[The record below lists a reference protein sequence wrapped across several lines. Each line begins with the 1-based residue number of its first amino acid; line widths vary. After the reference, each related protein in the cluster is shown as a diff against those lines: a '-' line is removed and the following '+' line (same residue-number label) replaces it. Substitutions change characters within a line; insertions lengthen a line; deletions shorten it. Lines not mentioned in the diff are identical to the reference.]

1 MRGTLEQILQKF
13 GVDYVLRP
21 YETMPFDYFNA
32 DKGFDVMAEI
42 ALSGDKQTISAAIQ
56 HIEHTAD
63 GDMKIKQI
71 YQFMAMQDGADK
83 LYMPKQLRILD
94 KNMVDRL
101 NWFDGGCR
109 FFKQCTALIKKG
121 TAPDFEAIYKATF
134 GEAAK
139 DGAGEAFSGG
149 SGSRN
154 LKNDKPV
161 PPPPKPPGKL

>member
-1 MRGTLEQILQKF
+1 MRDTLEKILQKF

-42 ALSGDKQTISAAIQ
+42 GLSGDKKIISAAIQ

-63 GDMKIKQI
+63 GDMKVKQI
-71 YQFMAMQDGADK
+71 YQFQAEHEPGD
-83 LYMPKQLRILD
+83 LFMPKLLRILD
-94 KNMVDRL
+94 KDVTDKS

-109 FFKQCTALIKKG
+109 FFKQCTALIKKN
-121 TAPDFEAIYKATF
+121 TAPDFEAIFKATF
-134 GEAAK
+134 GETAK
-139 DGAGEAFSGG
+139 DTAGEAFSGG

-154 LKNDKPV
+154 FKNDKPA

>member
-42 ALSGDKQTISAAIQ
+42 GLSGDKSTLTAAIQ

-63 GDMKIKQI
+63 GDMKVKQI
-71 YQFMAMQDGADK
+71 FQFQAGFEPGDF
-83 LYMPKQLRILD
+83 YMPKQLRVMD
-94 KNMVDRL
+94 KNVMDKL
-101 NWFDGGCR
+101 NWFDSGCR

-121 TAPDFEAIYKATF
+121 TAPDFDQIFKATF
-134 GEAAK
+134 GETTK
-139 DGAGEAFSGG
+139 DTAGEAFSGG

-154 LKNDKPV
+154 FKNDKPA

>member
-1 MRGTLEQILQKF
+1 MKGKLAQILQKF
-13 GVDYVLRP
+13 GVDYELRP
-21 YETMPFDYFNA
+21 YETMPFDYFNT

-42 ALSGDKQTISAAIQ
+42 GLSGDKQMLTAAIQ

-63 GDMKIKQI
+63 GDMKAKQV
-71 YQFMAMQDGADK
+71 YLFEAVLEPDDT
-83 LYMPKQLRILD
+83 YMPKSLRILD
-94 KNMVDRL
+94 KNVTDKL

-109 FFKQCTALIKKG
+109 FFKQCTALIKKN

-134 GEAAK
+134 GETTK
-139 DGAGEAFSGG
+139 DAAGENFSGG